1 MFRHFLYEYH
11 LKISKSNR
19 NFGRTRWGVSLIPAV
34 FSGNNVNE
42 NERRRGVSINSP
54 LAREHFERR
63 RLAWRDSDEARAV
76 ISHRVG
82 VLKENKDGGRVIT
95 VPQLNEH

>member
-1 MFRHFLYEYH
+1 MTEILGELDGEFPLFLQ
-11 LKISKSNR
+11 
-19 NFGRTRWGVSLIPAV
+19 F

>member
-1 MFRHFLYEYH
+1 MFRLFLHEYH

-19 NFGRTRWGVSLIPAV
+19 NYGRTRWGVSLIPAV

-42 NERRRGVSINSP
+42 NERRRDVSINSP
-54 LAREHFERR
+54 LAREHFE
-63 RLAWRDSDEARAV
+63 WRDSDEARAV